1 MSSKDLID
9 DLTREKRKYDKTG
22 FFSKKKRSYITEE
35 ELNNIMMSFKAFS
48 SWINKSRK
56 GEKLSY
62 YRGYIVDP
70 TIQRIAPTNDRVR
83 VKKFQRQVMNAYDSN
98 LVTLV
103 QKRHGNLD
111 YEYIAIRKNALTP
124 KEVEKVRIGTLA
136 KVINGVRK

>member
-1 MSSKDLID
+1 MTRVYNKTGIYSKD
-9 DLTREKRKYDKTG
+9 
-22 FFSKKKRSYITEE
+22 KRSYLSDG
-35 ELNNIMMSFKAFS
+35 ELNNIMMSFKAFQN
-48 SWINKSRK
+48 WINKSRK

-83 VKKFQRQVMNAYDSN
+83 VDKFRRHVLSAYDNN

-103 QKRHGNLD
+103 QKKHGNLD
-111 YEYIAIRKNALTP
+111 YEYIAIRKNSLTP

>member
-62 YRGYIVDP
+62 YRGYIADP

-83 VKKFQRQVMNAYDSN
+83 VDKFRKQVMNAYYDN
-98 LVTLV
+98 HITLV
-103 QKRHGNLD
+103 QKKHGALD
-111 YEYIAIRKNALTP
+111 YEYMA
-124 KEVEKVRIGTLA
+124 
-136 KVINGVRK
+136 VRK

>member
-1 MSSKDLID
+1 M
-9 DLTREKRKYDKTG
+9 TRVYNKTG
-22 FFSKKKRSYITEE
+22 IYSKKRSYLTDG
-35 ELNNIMMSFKAFS
+35 ELNNIMMSAKAFQN
-48 SWINKSRK
+48 WINKSRR

-83 VKKFQRQVMNAYDSN
+83 VDKFRRHVLSAYDNN

-103 QKRHGNLD
+103 QKRHGALD
-111 YEYIAIRKNALTP
+111 YEYIAIRKNSLTP

-136 KVINGVRK
+136 KVINGVSK

>member
-1 MSSKDLID
+1 M
-9 DLTREKRKYDKTG
+9 TREYNKTG
-22 FFSKKKRSYITEE
+22 IYSKKEKVFIGEG
-35 ELNNIMMSFKAFS
+35 ELKNIMMSFKAFQN
-48 SWINKSRK
+48 WISKSRK

-83 VKKFQRQVMNAYDSN
+83 VKKFQGQVMDAYDSN

-111 YEYIAIRKNALTP
+111 LSLIHI
-124 KEVEKVRIGTLA
+124 
-136 KVINGVRK
+136 

>member
-1 MSSKDLID
+1 M
-9 DLTREKRKYDKTG
+9 TREYIKSGKY
-22 FFSKKKRSYITEE
+22 SKKAVRFVSEG
-35 ELNNIMMSFKAFS
+35 ELKNIMMSFKAFQN
-48 SWINKSRK
+48 WISKSRK

-83 VKKFQRQVMNAYDSN
+83 VKKFQGQVMDAYDSN

>member
-1 MSSKDLID
+1 M
-9 DLTREKRKYDKTG
+9 TREYNKTG
-22 FFSKKKRSYITEE
+22 IYSKKERKFLSDE
-35 ELNNIMMSFKAFS
+35 ELKNIMMSFKAFQN
-48 SWINKSRK
+48 WINKSRK

-83 VKKFQRQVMNAYDSN
+83 VKKFQRQVMNAYDDN
-98 LVTLV
+98 LITLV

-124 KEVEKVRIGTLA
+124 KEVEKVRVGALA
-136 KVINGVRK
+136 KVINGVSK

>member
-1 MSSKDLID
+1 M
-9 DLTREKRKYDKTG
+9 TREYNKTG
-22 FFSKKKRSYITEE
+22 IYSKKEKKFLSDE
-35 ELNNIMMSFKAFS
+35 ELKNIMMSFKAFQN
-48 SWINKSRK
+48 WINKSRK

-83 VKKFQRQVMNAYDSN
+83 VKKFQRQVMNAYDDN

-124 KEVEKVRIGTLA
+124 KEVEKVRVGALA
-136 KVINGVRK
+136 KVINGVSK

>member
-1 MSSKDLID
+1 M
-9 DLTREKRKYDKTG
+9 TREYIKSGKY
-22 FFSKKKRSYITEE
+22 SKKAVRFVSEG
-35 ELNNIMMSFKAFS
+35 ELKNIMMSFKAFQN
-48 SWINKSRK
+48 WLNKSSK
-56 GEKLSY
+56 GEQLSY

-83 VKKFQRQVMNAYDSN
+83 VDKFRRQVMNAYDSN

-111 YEYIAIRKNALTP
+111 YEYIAIRKNSLTP

>member
-1 MSSKDLID
+1 M
-9 DLTREKRKYDKTG
+9 TRVYNKTG
-22 FFSKKKRSYITEE
+22 INSKKKRSYLSDG
-35 ELNNIMMSFKAFS
+35 ELKNIMMSFKAFQN
-48 SWINKSRK
+48 WINKSRK

-83 VKKFQRQVMNAYDSN
+83 VDKFRRQVMNAYDSN

-103 QKRHGNLD
+103 QKKHGNLD
-111 YEYIAIRKNALTP
+111 YEYIAIRKNSLTP

>member
-1 MSSKDLID
+1 M
-9 DLTREKRKYDKTG
+9 TREYIKSGKY
-22 FFSKKKRSYITEE
+22 SKKAVRFVSEG
-35 ELNNIMMSFKAFS
+35 ELKNIMMSFKAFQN
-48 SWINKSRK
+48 WISKSRK

-83 VKKFQRQVMNAYDSN
+83 VDKFRRQVMNAYDSN

-111 YEYIAIRKNALTP
+111 YEYIAIRKNSLTP